1 MYTLSACT
9 GTLTVWETNRRN
21 SKSVCSCRVRISFG
35 LWRQGRTANIHR
47 WLQWMGAGFL
57 GKTGHRGRGEAAV
70 LDAKYCFWCME
81 FFKGIVENLQVRM
94 NPYQYL
100 PKENTCCKDSL
111 IKLPSILLK
120 YWFGKI
126 ERKRV
131 CIFSS
136 TLPHT
141 YLSPFTVSFLLIPFL
156 ISVLV
161 HCSSTNKTV
170 LCYSCRNAGVTPVM
184 KSNTEIPV
192 CDA

>member
-1 MYTLSACT
+1 
-9 GTLTVWETNRRN
+9 
-21 SKSVCSCRVRISFG
+21 
-35 LWRQGRTANIHR
+35 
-47 WLQWMGAGFL
+47 
-57 GKTGHRGRGEAAV
+57 
-70 LDAKYCFWCME
+70 ME

-126 ERKRV
+126 ERKMV

-170 LCYSCRNAGVTPVM
+170 LCYSCRSAGVTPVM
-184 KSNTEIPV
+184 KSNTEIRPLCV
-192 CDA
+192 MSNHYITSETYTDARHHKPRIFLVRYSNVI